1 MAETASVA
9 ESTGDT
15 PSDDAADPDGGADP
29 RDVAAAHAG
38 PAHAARGTGAPRR
51 RAAAWVGSAAVVAA
65 AAVGIPMALR
75 TTGASMHSA
84 PASLQHITV
93 DPTRVPLSIPELQ
106 ALLDHPADLGPLSD
120 GRRRAACLSG
130 LGYPSGTPVLGGSP
144 IRVAGRNAILL
155 VLAGDQPESFDA
167 VAVAPTCSAADTGR
181 LAATVFPRRP

>member
-9 ESTGDT
+9 ESSGDT
-15 PSDDAADPDGGADP
+15 PSDGAT
-29 RDVAAAHAG
+29 AAHAG
-38 PAHAARGTGAPRR
+38 PTHAARGTNAPRR

-75 TTGASMHSA
+75 TTGASKHGA

-106 ALLDHPADLGPLSD
+106 ALLDQPADLGPLSD
-120 GRRRAACLSG
+120 GRRRAACLTG
-130 LGYPSGTPVLGGSP
+130 LGYPSGTPVLGGSQ

-155 VLAGDQPESFDA
+155 VLAGDQPDSYDA

-181 LAATVFPRRP
+181 LAATAFTQRP